1 MKVLHCITTIG
12 DSGGAEKLMEDLL
25 PGLQQEGCE
34 VDCVV
39 LNGFDSKNRR
49 SLEAKGIHVYELSHN
64 SHYYHPMKTLKM
76 IRFMREYDIVH
87 AHNTAAT
94 IHTAIA
100 GFFGKAKRVMTEHN
114 TELRMR
120 HIWGLKQFD
129 RWVHNHFD
137 YIICCSEAVKESLQ
151 REVKLKGPK
160 VLTVSNGVKL
170 KKFIEAQPSEEL
182 ERMNCKKVVMVARFR
197 DQKQHKTV
205 TEAIRMLPEEF
216 HAFFVGEG
224 ELFEE
229 NKAYAKELGVEER
242 VHFLGLRT
250 DVPEIL
256 KAADYIVL
264 SSHFEGLSLS
274 SVEGMAAGKPFIAS
288 NVGGLREI
296 VGGAGLL
303 FEEKNAEELAATILK
318 LEDNPQ
324 LYQDTVEKCLE
335 RALQYDISEMIKGYK
350 RVYDKLC
357 PESQA

>member
-1 MKVLHCITTIG
+1 MKVLHCITCI
-12 DSGGAEKLMEDLL
+12 DDAGGAEKLMEDLL

-49 SLEAKGIHVYELSHN
+49 SLEAKGIHVYALSHN
-64 SHYYHPMKTLKM
+64 AHYYHPMKTLKM
-76 IRFMREYDIVH
+76 IRYMRNYDIVH
-87 AHNTAAT
+87 AHNTSAT
-94 IHTAIA
+94 IHTALA

-114 TELRMR
+114 TELRLR

-129 RWVHNHFD
+129 RWVHNRFD
-137 YIICCSEAVKESLQ
+137 SIICCAPAVQESLE
-151 REVKLKGPK
+151 REVRLNGPK

-170 KKFIEAQPSEEL
+170 KKFIDAKPSEEL
-182 ERMNCKKVVMVARFR
+182 ERMDCKKVVMVAWFR
-197 DQKQHKTV
+197 EQKQHKTV
-205 TEAIRMLPEEF
+205 MEAIKLLPEEF

-229 NKAYAKELGVEER
+229 NKAYAKEIGMEGR

-303 FEEKNAEELAATILK
+303 FEERNAEELAATILA
-318 LEDNPQ
+318 LNEDNQ
-324 LYQDTVEKCLE
+324 RYRKTAEKCRE
-335 RALQYDISEMIKGYK
+335 RAMKYDIAAMVKGYK
-350 RVYDKLC
+350 KVYDELLN
-357 PESQA
+357 

>member
-1 MKVLHCITTIG
+1 MKVLHCITCI
-12 DSGGAEKLMEDLL
+12 DDAGGAEKLMEDLL

-87 AHNTAAT
+87 AHNTSAV

-100 GFFGKAKRVMTEHN
+100 GLFSKVKKVTTVHS
-114 TELRMR
+114 TELKMR

-129 RWVHNHFD
+129 RWVHNRFD
-137 YIICCSEAVKESLQ
+137 YIICCAPAVQESLE
-151 REVKLKGPK
+151 REVMLKGPK

-170 KKFIEAQPSEEL
+170 NKFIEAQPSEEL
-182 ERMNCKKVVMVARFR
+182 SNMNCKKVVMVAWFR
-197 DQKQHKTV
+197 SEKQHKTV
-205 TEAIRMLPEEF
+205 MEAIKLLPKEF

-224 ELFEE
+224 QLFEE
-229 NKAYAKELGVEER
+229 NKAYAKELGEEER
-242 VHFLGLRT
+242 IHFLGRRT

-288 NVGGLREI
+288 NVGGLSEI

-318 LEDNPQ
+318 LENNPQ
-324 LYQDTVEKCLE
+324 LYQETVKKCRE
-335 RALQYDISEMIKGYK
+335 RAMQYDISSMVKGYK
-350 RVYDKLC
+350 RVYDELLN
-357 PESQA
+357 

>member
-1 MKVLHCITTIG
+1 
-12 DSGGAEKLMEDLL
+12 MEDLL
-25 PGLQQEGCE
+25 PGLRQEGCE

-39 LNGFDSKNRR
+39 LNGYESGIKKA
-49 SLEAKGIHVYELSHN
+49 LEAKGVHVYALSHN
-64 SHYYHPMKTLKM
+64 AHYYHPMKSLKM
-76 IRFMREYDIVH
+76 IRYMRRYDIVH
-87 AHNTAAT
+87 AHNTAAV

-100 GFFGKAKRVMTEHN
+100 GLFSKAKKVTTVHS

-120 HIWGLKQFD
+120 HIWGLKLFD
-129 RWVHNHFD
+129 RWVHNRFD
-137 YIICCSEAVKESLQ
+137 YIICCSPAVQESLE
-151 REVKLKGPK
+151 REVRLKEPK

-170 KKFIEAQPSEEL
+170 KKFINAKPSEEL
-182 ERMNCKKVVMVARFR
+182 ARMDCKKIVMVARFR
-197 DQKQHKTV
+197 QEKQHKTV
-205 TEAIRMLPEEF
+205 MEAIKRLPDEF

-224 ELFEE
+224 EQMEG
-229 NKAYAKELGVEER
+229 NKAYAKELGVEKR

-296 VGGAGLL
+296 VSGAGLL

-318 LEDNPQ
+318 LENNPQ
-324 LYQDTVEKCLE
+324 LYQETVRKCRE
-335 RALQYDISEMIKGYK
+335 RAMQYDISQMIKGYK
-350 RVYDKLC
+350 MVYDRLC
-357 PESQA
+357 PE